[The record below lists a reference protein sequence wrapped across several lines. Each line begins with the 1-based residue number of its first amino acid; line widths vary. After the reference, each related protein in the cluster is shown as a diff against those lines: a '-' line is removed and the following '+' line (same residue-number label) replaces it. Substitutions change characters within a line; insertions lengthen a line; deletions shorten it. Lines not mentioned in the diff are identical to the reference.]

1 MGTFI
6 IIMIVLAVLT
16 LLITLIIFSLNQRRK
31 ARLQNPHDDYLRHS
45 GK

>member
-6 IIMIVLAVLT
+6 IIMVVLAGLT
-16 LLITLIIFSLNQRRK
+16 FLITLIIFGLNQRRK